1 MTLQNNHP
9 GQITK
14 RIYRKAVLRPVD
26 WIRKVQ
32 LQLRGS
38 DQDQKIVIIGSP
50 RSGTTWLFKI
60 LNQLPRTGGLYEP
73 LNPRWFPEVPRLGL
87 SSRSYIPPGQQFSAE
102 ALGEYFE
109 RVFSGRVV
117 SLQPHWP
124 VSPAQTPA
132 AFSRYLLQ
140 RIFSK
145 NLVVKMVRAT
155 RLLPWLTENF
165 PALDFIY
172 ILRHPCSVIASQLQS
187 QVSGYNSREDHYLDY
202 LKVDRL
208 LSREQILVD
217 AANLGIG
224 RHTLERIKGESF
236 SVAGLLALVWCL
248 DNIVPQT
255 YALPWQQDQKSN
267 NTKQSWLTLHYEELL
282 MDYETQLERIEKY
295 FSISPGVLQKQSQVM
310 NRLRPQNPQQ
320 QMQKWK
326 NILTI
331 EQIEEIFKIVAWFKI
346 GVDNG

>member
-1 MTLQNNHP
+1 
-9 GQITK
+9 
-14 RIYRKAVLRPVD
+14 
-26 WIRKVQ
+26 
-32 LQLRGS
+32 
-38 DQDQKIVIIGSP
+38 
-50 RSGTTWLFKI
+50 
-60 LNQLPRTGGLYEP
+60 
-73 LNPRWFPEVPRLGL
+73 
-87 SSRSYIPPGQQFSAE
+87 
-102 ALGEYFE
+102 
-109 RVFSGRVV
+109 
-117 SLQPHWP
+117 
-124 VSPAQTPA
+124 
-132 AFSRYLLQ
+132 
-140 RIFSK
+140 
-145 NLVVKMVRAT
+145 
-155 RLLPWLTENF
+155 LLPWLTENF

-310 NRLRPQNPQQ
+310 NRLRPQNPQH